1 MKKCGRYRCAT
12 INKKRKDKQRQWRN
26 RTTPDD
32 EGESVAR
39 TSRLRDDAAPSPG
52 KSCRR
57 HQSKWD
63 KFHSAVLEHTNER
76 HADKRHQAACNLQ
89 RQRLFAETA
98 NNTVKQ
104 TCVCRTTEDRPAGIP
119 SLMALY
125 SRANWKAPIVKPNDT
140 TNRIGTS
147 GRLTK
152 KIAGT
157 AAKKKRRLARS
168 SGGISLTPSLTAT
181 KLVPKTRTAIS
192 AMKISRSFIGHSTS

>member
-1 MKKCGRYRCAT
+1 
-12 INKKRKDKQRQWRN
+12 
-26 RTTPDD
+26 
-32 EGESVAR
+32 
-39 TSRLRDDAAPSPG
+39 
-52 KSCRR
+52 
-57 HQSKWD
+57 
-63 KFHSAVLEHTNER
+63 
-76 HADKRHQAACNLQ
+76 
-89 RQRLFAETA
+89 
-98 NNTVKQ
+98 
-104 TCVCRTTEDRPAGIP
+104 
-119 SLMALY
+119 MALY